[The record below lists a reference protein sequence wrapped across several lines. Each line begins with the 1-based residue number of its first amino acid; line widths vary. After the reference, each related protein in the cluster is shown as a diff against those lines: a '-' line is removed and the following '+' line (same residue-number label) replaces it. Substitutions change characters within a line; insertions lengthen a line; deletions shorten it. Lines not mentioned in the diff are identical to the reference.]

1 MLNIRERVIF
11 ATPAKNEKAVEEIR
25 MGIAQ
30 GVVEQTQQVGG
41 VTQEIQQVGGVSQGI
56 QEIPKKGKV
65 TQEIQQVGGVSQGIQ
80 EIPKKGKVTQGIQQA
95 SKKKSK
101 SFIQAGMDQGFL

>member
-30 GVVEQTQQVGG
+30 GVVEQIQQVGG

-80 EIPKKGKVTQGIQQA
+80 EIPMKGNIQIQQA
-95 SKKKSK
+95 PKKKSK
-101 SFIQAGMDQGFL
+101 SFIQGNGSRISLM

>member
-41 VTQEIQQVGGVSQGI
+41 VTQGI

-65 TQEIQQVGGVSQGIQ
+65 TQEIQQVGGGVSQGIQ
-80 EIPKKGKVTQGIQQA
+80 RFQRRE
-95 SKKKSK
+95 K
-101 SFIQAGMDQGFL
+101 SFITGRNQSSGNGSRISLM